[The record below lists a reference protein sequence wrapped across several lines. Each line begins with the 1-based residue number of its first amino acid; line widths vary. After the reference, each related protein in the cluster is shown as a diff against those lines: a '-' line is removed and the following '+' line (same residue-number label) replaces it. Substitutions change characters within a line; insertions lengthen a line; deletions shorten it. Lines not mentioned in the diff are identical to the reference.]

1 MKVIFLQEVKGKGK
15 VGEIKEV
22 SDGYARN
29 FLIPKGLAEE
39 ATKTRIKEVEEQT
52 LRQSK
57 LKEKEKAD
65 ALQLQ
70 QQLEGKTIH
79 IKAKTGG
86 GDKLFG
92 AVTAKEVAQS
102 LKEQHKINID
112 KKKIDLGE
120 PIKHLGEYQVKIK
133 VYPLLQA
140 EIVVIVKAAD

>member
-1 MKVIFLQEVKGKGK
+1 MKVIFLQDVKGKGK
-15 VGEIKEV
+15 IGEIKEV

-39 ATKTRIKEVEEQT
+39 ATKTRIKEAEEQN

-57 LKEKEKAD
+57 QKEKEKAE
-65 ALQLQ
+65 AIQLQ
-70 QQLEGKTIH
+70 QKLDGKTIH

-92 AVTAKEVAQS
+92 AVTAKEMAQS

-120 PIKHLGEYQVKIK
+120 PIKHLGEYKVKIK

-140 EIVVIVKAAD
+140 EIVVIVQAAD